1 MMHEIAAD
9 FHPIALV
16 RWVNLLN
23 GFVFFYA
30 VSKNLFQNREIK
42 QGIIDADIMGAISI
56 VSRSKFTMK
65 EVFL

>member
-1 MMHEIAAD
+1 MIHEIAAD

-16 RWVNLLN
+16 RWVNLLH

-42 QGIIDADIMGAISI
+42 QGIIDEDIMGAISI
-56 VSRSKFTMK
+56 VSKSKFTTK
-65 EVFL
+65 EV